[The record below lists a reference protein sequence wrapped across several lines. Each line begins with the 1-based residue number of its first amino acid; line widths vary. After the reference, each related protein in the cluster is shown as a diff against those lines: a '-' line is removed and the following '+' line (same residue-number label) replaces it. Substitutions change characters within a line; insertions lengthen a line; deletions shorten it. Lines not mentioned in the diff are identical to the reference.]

1 MCDTP
6 FKTPLPFRTP
16 RPELDRDFYNGEKMT
31 SDSDESVVSSNSDNA
46 GSAYTQSSNGEISLV
61 AEFDDLMRFYRPF
74 RSSKLQTES
83 AFLDFVE
90 QVKLLYVEY
99 FQALDECRR
108 LQGALDAKTQENTD
122 MEHKLMKAR
131 KLLDIEKQCTR
142 NARRERDDLAGQ
154 IHLVRELLFKD
165 KGSCNKLSDDMRHKL
180 AFLHNNNVES
190 DWDMPGNNGHY
201 QLSAIKEINSTGS
214 ILSDFSYS
222 RSEDD
227 LDGSVMQAGK
237 AWKKHRP
244 STGGVPEPAAKKRR
258 SSGAKAVE
266 IGPSDTVRAT
276 TTLTM
281 CKDGPITAT
290 SIIESVPKTPGPPES
305 TLTNPESYPSVAPAN
320 LVFESWARDSPRKPE
335 RKLQMREHCFQQ
347 KTLVMPETCGPC
359 EKRIRFGKTAA
370 KCKECKAICHLECKD
385 NLPLPCIPVMHTP
398 NQRNNLVSWKNDLTC
413 FFHSKRQNLYKEQ
426 R

>member
-142 NARRERDDLAGQ
+142 NARRERDDL
-154 IHLVRELLFKD
+154 VSCLFLFVYIL
-165 KGSCNKLSDDMRHKL
+165 CFVFLSNRL
-180 AFLHNNNVES
+180 A
-190 DWDMPGNNGHY
+190 
-201 QLSAIKEINSTGS
+201 KS
-214 ILSDFSYS
+214 ILF
-222 RSEDD
+222 
-227 LDGSVMQAGK
+227 GSSSLRIRAVVTSCQMICDISWHFCTTTM
-237 AWKKHRP
+237 WKV
-244 STGGVPEPAAKKRR
+244 TGICLV
-258 SSGAKAVE
+258 
-266 IGPSDTVRAT
+266 TMAT
-276 TTLTM
+276 TSSALSKKLIQLVKTKCLKWKM
-281 CKDGPITAT
+281 F
-290 SIIESVPKTPGPPES
+290 SIFFFI
-305 TLTNPESYPSVAPAN
+305 LY
-320 LVFESWARDSPRKPE
+320 R
-335 RKLQMREHCFQQ
+335 
-347 KTLVMPETCGPC
+347 
-359 EKRIRFGKTAA
+359 
-370 KCKECKAICHLECKD
+370 
-385 NLPLPCIPVMHTP
+385 
-398 NQRNNLVSWKNDLTC
+398 
-413 FFHSKRQNLYKEQ
+413 FHSLRF
-426 R
+426 

>member
-244 STGGVPEPAAKKRR
+244 STGGVPEPAPKKRR

-266 IGPSDTVRAT
+266 VKICQNAFLQYSIFCLFNFPPSRLAQAT
-276 TTLTM
+276 L
-281 CKDGPITAT
+281 
-290 SIIESVPKTPGPPES
+290 SE
-305 TLTNPESYPSVAPAN
+305 
-320 LVFESWARDSPRKPE
+320 RPR
-335 RKLQMREHCFQQ
+335 L
-347 KTLVMPETCGPC
+347 
-359 EKRIRFGKTAA
+359 
-370 KCKECKAICHLECKD
+370 
-385 NLPLPCIPVMHTP
+385 
-398 NQRNNLVSWKNDLTC
+398 
-413 FFHSKRQNLYKEQ
+413 
-426 R
+426 